1 MYQIVCCDWLPER
14 ARWSYLARSGLHAVS
29 REKDFVESRII
40 KSFIDEVCSVEMVAL
55 NIDQVLFFASL
66 WKSTP
71 SRSIN
76 TQKKEFGPAISSSHL
91 VKNQHICPDF
101 RRSKEP

>member
-29 REKDFVESRII
+29 REKNFVESHII

-55 NIDQVLFFASL
+55 NIDQSSSFFCKFMEIDSVSVHKHA
-66 WKSTP
+66 
-71 SRSIN
+71 
-76 TQKKEFGPAISSSHL
+76 KKRIWPISSHL
-91 VKNQHICPDF
+91 ELTLGQKPTHI
-101 RRSKEP
+101 SKFPPI